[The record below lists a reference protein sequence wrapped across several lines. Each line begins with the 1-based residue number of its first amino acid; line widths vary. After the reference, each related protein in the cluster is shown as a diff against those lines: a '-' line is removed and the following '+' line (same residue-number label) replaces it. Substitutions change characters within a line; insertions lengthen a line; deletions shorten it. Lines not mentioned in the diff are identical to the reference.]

1 MSLHHIM
8 HIYMC
13 IRTYYTVC
21 KSPVHVLCTYVCT
34 VQCNAIHIVSVF
46 FEILHTHEWQYVY
59 VHQCTLE
66 LRTSASCSQLPAWA
80 LSMTLSTISK
90 RSYICMYSHR
100 KTDRESP
107 ISASRVSNVAFLSE
121 VQHDLLRVAFTRC
134 CSPPWSR

>member
-8 HIYMC
+8 HICAFVCTILCVGVLYMC
-13 IRTYYTVC
+13 G
-21 KSPVHVLCTYVCT
+21 T
-34 VQCNAIHIVSVF
+34 VQRNTHCQCLLCNIA
-46 FEILHTHEWQYVY
+46 HTDVQYVH

-134 CSPPWSR
+134 CSPPWSRWGH